1 MLKVGLKNKKG
12 IKIDLP
18 GTLKW
23 PDVYLI
29 LFTFAL
35 LATFGCGGALV
46 LLQHDV
52 TVATAARTRTN
63 LFFAL
68 DMSILQI
75 VKIEFHYR
83 TTLKYS
89 PVH

>member
-1 MLKVGLKNKKG
+1 MSIIMASLFANGW
-12 IKIDLP
+12 I
-18 GTLKW
+18 
-23 PDVYLI
+23 YF

-52 TVATAARTRTN
+52 TVAATARTRTN

-68 DMSILQI
+68 DMSILN
-75 VKIEFHYR
+75 VFLNKIKTKNPLSYVLGQRHSNI
-83 TTLKYS
+83 L
-89 PVH
+89 PH